1 MCVSFKSL
9 SYIEFRLSSCLN
21 EIVLLQWCQK
31 WDADMATQLDLPLP
45 EISVENFSRAW
56 TQFELVAAAKQ
67 WEDAKQVT
75 ILPTLL
81 RGKLID
87 YYVELDMGQKG
98 SVKSLRMAL
107 MTKAGLLQ
115 DPLTAGRAFSERRQG
130 LQERVADYFTSLRRL
145 FAQAYP
151 EEKVTSS
158 VLLQQFLTGLC
169 APVRQQVLLK
179 GKPGS
184 LEEAITEATQVE
196 YALSFETLTRHTPG
210 DVNAVHQ
217 HQEPCHTPEGRSKQ
231 PEPGWKDLCQTLE
244 KMSARLEA
252 LEKGLQQAK
261 TDAYFNVA
269 VKNPRR
275 YRGESR

>member
-9 SYIEFRLSSCLN
+9 SYIEFRLSSCPN

-31 WDADMATQLDLPLP
+31 WDADMAMQLDLPLP

-87 YYVELDMGQKG
+87 YYVELDTGQKG

-130 LQERVADYFTSLRRL
+130 LQERVADYSTSLRKL
-145 FAQAYP
+145 FAQA
-151 EEKVTSS
+151 
-158 VLLQQFLTGLC
+158 
-169 APVRQQVLLK
+169 
-179 GKPGS
+179 
-184 LEEAITEATQVE
+184 
-196 YALSFETLTRHTPG
+196 
-210 DVNAVHQ
+210 
-217 HQEPCHTPEGRSKQ
+217 
-231 PEPGWKDLCQTLE
+231 
-244 KMSARLEA
+244 
-252 LEKGLQQAK
+252 
-261 TDAYFNVA
+261 
-269 VKNPRR
+269 
-275 YRGESR
+275 